1 MKKVYL
7 AIICI
12 SIALFSSCQK
22 MLWKAIDSWWLKE
35 MYPYGLEE
43 PLAHFDYTIQR
54 SESPEEQH
62 SYTIFPNEDS
72 SLSLTNVEPVY
83 GGFYNNG
90 KKVYFEVGIREKTLF
105 YSRVDSDTSFFLL
118 NHKYIVSETDIL
130 DGLSKDY
137 LIFGCYEFRLPE
149 NKNQKEQYYFQF
161 EHIYLVDINNNVVV
175 NKEKEDPDTVK
186 FKGKLTVYRNWM
198 HFTSKIP
205 LRADNQ

>member
-1 MKKVYL
+1 MRKVYL

-43 PLAHFDYTIQR
+43 PLAYFDYTIQR

-62 SYTIFPNEDS
+62 SYTIFPNES
-72 SLSLTNVEPVY
+72 SRPSITNVEPVY
-83 GGFYNNG
+83 GGFENNG
-90 KKVYFEVGIREKTLF
+90 KKVYFEVGIRKKTLF

-130 DGLSKDY
+130 DGLSKDDSISGY
-137 LIFGCYEFRLPE
+137 YEFRLPE
-149 NKNQKEQYYFQF
+149 NKNQKEQYYFHF
-161 EHIYLVDINNNVVV
+161 EHIYLVGVNNVVS
-175 NKEKEDPDTVK
+175 KEKEKSDTVK
-186 FKGKLTVYRNWM
+186 VKGKLTVCRNWM

-205 LRADNQ
+205 LKADTQ